1 MTDDRHA
8 DDAAAAASES
18 RYLLLVGGLL
28 VIIIMSLGWL
38 WLSERS
44 RRIAAERRAAEVR
57 LELDRLKD
65 REALLKRMGAR
76 TIMPP
81 LTSRPSTTAP
91 SGRDK

>member
-1 MTDDRHA
+1 MPYDEHA
-8 DDAAAAASES
+8 DDAAAAAGES

-44 RRIAAERRAAEVR
+44 RRIAAERQAAEVQ
-57 LELDRLKD
+57 LELDLL
-65 REALLKRMGAR
+65 REQEDLLKRMGAR
-76 TIMPP
+76 IVMPP
-81 LTSRPSTTAP
+81 LASRPSATAP